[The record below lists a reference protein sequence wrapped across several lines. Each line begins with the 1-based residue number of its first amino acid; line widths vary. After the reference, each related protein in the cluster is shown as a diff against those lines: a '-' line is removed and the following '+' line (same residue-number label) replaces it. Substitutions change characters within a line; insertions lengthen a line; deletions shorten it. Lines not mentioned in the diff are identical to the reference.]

1 VKTHRT
7 TEPAFEYDPR
17 QPSPAERANQIL
29 VIMAHSL
36 AHIDELIGDLVTLVQ
51 QQSDLLRRLVNEQ
64 GDE

>member
-7 TEPAFEYDPR
+7 TEPAIASVPF
-17 QPSPAERANQIL
+17 QPSPAERANQVL

-51 QQSDLLRRLVNEQ
+51 QQSDLLRRLINEQ